1 MNRADIQEFHYI
13 TPIENVRSILTG
25 GILSHRRAAPYRHRS
40 VAMTEIQLIRSKK
53 QVPQGRRLHEY
64 VNLYFCARN
73 PMMYKRKEEHTQ
85 LCILRIE
92 PSVIDL
98 EGVIIADGNASSE
111 YSGFWIYPEGLQ
123 KIDRDILFAD
133 YWTDSNPIQEWRKKR
148 VKCSEILIPDRL
160 DPCYITGAYVSSE
173 EARNTLE
180 KNVSGLQ
187 ITIMPHFFFR

>member
-25 GILSHRRAAPYRHRS
+25 GILSHRRAAAYRHRS
-40 VAMTEIQLIRSKK
+40 VAMTEIQQIRSKK

-73 PMMYKRKEEHTQ
+73 PMMYKRKEEHPF

-98 EGVIIADGNASSE
+98 DGIVIADGNASSD
-111 YSGFWIYPEGLQ
+111 YTGFWTSPEGLR
-123 KIDRDILFAD
+123 KIDGDILFAD
-133 YWTDSNPIQEWRKKR
+133 YWTDYNPIQELRKKR
-148 VKCSEILIPDRL
+148 VKCAEILIPDRL
-160 DPCYITGAYVSSE
+160 DPCYIVGAYVSSE
-173 EARNTLE
+173 EARSTLE
-180 KNVSGLQ
+180 ETAPGLQ

>member
-13 TPIENVRSILTG
+13 TPIENIRSILTG
-25 GILSHRRAAPYRHRS
+25 GILSHRRAAAYRHRS

-73 PMMYKRKEEHTQ
+73 PMMYKRKEEHPF
-85 LCILRIE
+85 LCILRIK

-98 EGVIIADGNASSE
+98 DGIVIADGNASSD
-111 YSGFWIYPEGLQ
+111 YTGFWTSPEGLR
-123 KIDRDILFAD
+123 KIDGGILFAD
-133 YWTDSNPIQEWRKKR
+133 YWTDNDPIQELRKKR
-148 VKCSEILIPDRL
+148 VKCAEILIPDRL
-160 DPCYITGAYVSSE
+160 DPCYIVGVYASSE

-180 KNVSGLQ
+180 ETAPGLQ